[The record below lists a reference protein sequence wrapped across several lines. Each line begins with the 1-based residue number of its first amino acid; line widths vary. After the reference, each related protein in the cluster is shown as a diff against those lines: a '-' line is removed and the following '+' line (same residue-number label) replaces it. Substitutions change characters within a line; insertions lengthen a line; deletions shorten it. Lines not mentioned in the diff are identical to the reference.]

1 MSNFDNLS
9 DYKKAEAVQLLN
21 SWFWIKRAVIAVTMF
36 IVLLVAGCP
45 SYSVYQQGMSGKA
58 ELERAKQNRQIAI
71 QEAEALKESAQL
83 KADAEVIRAKGVKEA
98 NDVIAQGL
106 GGAEGYLRYLYI
118 DALNSTNCEIIYV
131 PTEAGL
137 PILEASRK
145 TNKDN

>member
-58 ELERAKQNRQIAI
+58 ELERAKQNGAPNRHHQTRNR
-71 QEAEALKESAQL
+71 SAG
-83 KADAEVIRAKGVKEA
+83 EVR
-98 NDVIAQGL
+98 
-106 GGAEGYLRYLYI
+106 
-118 DALNSTNCEIIYV
+118 
-131 PTEAGL
+131 
-137 PILEASRK
+137 
-145 TNKDN
+145 